1 MLTCTSRLSVM
12 HWWNIFVFFRSHN
25 SASANQ
31 KAGKNAASRNV
42 PSQWSSMPSDKQYRR
57 VPLTSTSSEYKE
69 IETLFKKTVN
79 KSVVIKG
86 IERVQN
92 PFMWEKYQRYFILTN
107 NYTMPGLILRNNTIL
122 NWLSTFLL
130 YQHRKWRE
138 YPRNRKCVS
147 YTDCG
152 ICPRKTPWLTK
163 QYQIVAENHHRKCL
177 VTCLHLFKTG
187 TACFRS
193 LKKGEFSKYEGTAV

>member
-1 MLTCTSRLSVM
+1 MLTCTSRLSVT
-12 HWWNIFVFFRSHN
+12 NIEKDIFVCFRSGT

-31 KAGKNAASRNV
+31 KAGKNAASTNI

-69 IETLFKKTVN
+69 METLFKKTVN

-107 NYTMPGLILRNNTIL
+107 DNTMSSSCHAQNQFWTNLISREYIQIVQIVQIYRSDLPNR
-122 NWLSTFLL
+122 F
-130 YQHRKWRE
+130 HRK
-138 YPRNRKCVS
+138 N
-147 YTDCG
+147 
-152 ICPRKTPWLTK
+152 ICP
-163 QYQIVAENHHRKCL
+163 NHL
-177 VTCLHLFKTG
+177 NPF
-187 TACFRS
+187 
-193 LKKGEFSKYEGTAV
+193 